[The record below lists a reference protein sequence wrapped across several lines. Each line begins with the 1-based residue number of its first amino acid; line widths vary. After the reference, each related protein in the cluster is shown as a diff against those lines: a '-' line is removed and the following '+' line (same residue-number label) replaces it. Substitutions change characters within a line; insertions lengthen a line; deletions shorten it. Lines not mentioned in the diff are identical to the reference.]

1 MNKSSRN
8 LGAVLAVL
16 VLLFLIAG
24 LVFVVV
30 TVYKDPLQAEIASQ
44 ESSAMESTT
53 QTSETEPVYVAPK
66 RIALFETADINGYL
80 MNTTSGDPETFEYR
94 LAYVAKVVENAREA
108 EDFDD
113 VILIDGGDIYAGTPV
128 SDYTGGAALRAAVG
142 LMGYD
147 AVSLGH
153 SDFAKDISEYTADT
167 FCTVPAYEF
176 GDYTGDPEVP
186 VICADICYSN
196 NHSRTLFTKDYVI
209 VEKAGCRIA
218 LIGYIPDFSDEI
230 LAENFQDYEIHADL
244 EEFSSRIKDIKE
256 GEKPDATIVV
266 THSDPAELAAALGE
280 GEVDLVAGAGANNG
294 IYGVADNGI
303 AYVEGGEKASGYASA
318 TLVIASDGTVTIEN
332 PKYTS
337 IIDTPERLYDTSANA
352 GMFDADVL
360 KLSHDS
366 WDAISEQMNEA
377 LGYTDVNI
385 EHDGFV
391 DDRSTTGGNFV
402 TGLMLS
408 YTMEDGVDAAFTYSG
423 GICTDF
429 EVEDGGINEIS
440 VGDIYALAPYND
452 YWLIYDVSGQELVQ
466 LLIDGFTNPEY
477 GDQVSGLTFEYNNN
491 GTVENPDIEI
501 VSITLKS
508 GSKVD
513 LTGTDETYRIVISSH
528 CAYLPGSI
536 FEDKEPVHSEL
547 EAPVDN
553 QAIISILR
561 DRRDRGDIHIS
572 VNTDSRCTCL
582 NADSVPSENAAPA
595 TTTETTEPSETTETT
610 ETETAGTDETTET
623 TETTAD

>member
-1 MNKSSRN
+1 MNRSTRN
-8 LGAVLAVL
+8 LGAVLAVM
-16 VLLFLIAG
+16 VLLLLIAG

-44 ESSAMESTT
+44 ESSAMESATEP
-53 QTSETEPVYVAPK
+53 SETEPVYVAPK

-80 MNTTSGDPETFEYR
+80 MNTTSGDPDTFEYR
-94 LAYVAKVVENAREA
+94 LAYVAKVVENACENK
-108 EDFDD
+108 DYDD
-113 VILIDGGDIYAGTPV
+113 VILIDAGDIYGGTPV
-128 SDYTGGAALRAAVG
+128 SDFTGGAALRAAIG

-147 AVSLGH
+147 AVTLGH
-153 SDFAKDISEYTADT
+153 KDFANNIAEYAADT

-196 NHSRTLFTKDYVI
+196 NHSRTLFTKDYII

-218 LIGYIPDFSDEI
+218 LIGYIPDFSGEI
-230 LAENFQDYEIHADL
+230 KAEDFAEYEIHADL
-244 EEFSSRIKDIKE
+244 EEFSARIKDIKD
-256 GEKPDATIVV
+256 GEKPDVTIVV

-280 GEVDLVAGAGANNG
+280 GTVDLVAGASANNG
-294 IYGVADNGI
+294 ICGVADNGI
-303 AYVEGGEKASGYASA
+303 AYIEGGEKADGYASA

-337 IIDTPERLYDTSANA
+337 IIDTPERLYDTSSNA
-352 GMFDADVL
+352 GAFNADVL
-360 KLSHDS
+360 KLSNAS

-377 LGYTDVNI
+377 LGYVDSNVM
-385 EHDGFV
+385 HDDFV

-402 TGLMLS
+402 TGLMFN
-408 YTMEDGVDAAFTYSG
+408 YMIDEGVDAAFTYSG
-423 GICTDF
+423 GICADF
-429 EVEDGGINEIS
+429 EVADGGINEIS
-440 VGDIYALAPYND
+440 VGDIYALTPYND
-452 YWLIYDVSGQELVQ
+452 YWLIYDVSGSELVQ
-466 LLIDGFTNPEY
+466 LLVDGFTNPEF
-477 GDQVSGLTFEYNNN
+477 GDQVSGLTFEYKNN
-491 GTVENPDIEI
+491 GTIENPEIEI

-553 QAIISILR
+553 QAIIEILR
-561 DRRDRGDIHIS
+561 ERRDRGDIHIS
-572 VNTDSRCTCL
+572 VNTDPRCTCI
-582 NADSVPSENAAPA
+582 NADQVPSENAEPVETTEA
-595 TTTETTEPSETTETT
+595 TEATETTEETS
-610 ETETAGTDETTET
+610 ETTET
-623 TETTAD
+623 TETTAA

>member
-1 MNKSSRN
+1 MNKSNRN
-8 LGAVLAVL
+8 LGAVLAVM
-16 VLLFLIAG
+16 VLLLLIAG

-30 TVYKDPLQAEIASQ
+30 TVYRDPLQAEIASQ
-44 ESSAMESTT
+44 ESSAMETT
-53 QTSETEPVYVAPK
+53 TEPTETEPEYVAPK
-66 RIALFETADINGYL
+66 RIALFETSDINGVL
-80 MNTTSGDPETFEYR
+80 MNTTSGNPDTFEYR
-94 LAYVAKVVENAREA
+94 LAYVAKVVDNARSSD
-108 EDFDD
+108 DFDD
-113 VILIDGGDIYAGTPV
+113 VILIDGGDIYGGTPV
-128 SDYTGGAALRAAVG
+128 SDFTGGAALRAAIG

-153 SDFAKDISEYTADT
+153 KDFANDISEYAADT

-230 LAENFQDYEIHADL
+230 KADDFAEYEIHADI
-244 EEFSSRIKDIKE
+244 EEFSARIKDIKE
-256 GEKPDATIVV
+256 GEKPDVTIVV
-266 THSDPAELAAALGE
+266 THMDPAELAAALGE
-280 GEVDLVAGAGANNG
+280 GSVDLVAGAGSNNG
-294 IYGVADNGI
+294 ICGVADNGI
-303 AYVEGGEKASGYASA
+303 TYIEGGEKADGYASA

-337 IIDTPERLYDTSANA
+337 IIDTPERLYDTSSNA
-352 GMFDADVL
+352 GSFDADVL

-366 WDAISEQMNEA
+366 WDAISEQMTEA
-377 LGYTDVNI
+377 LGYIDTNI
-385 EHDGFV
+385 ERDDFV
-391 DDRSTTGGNFV
+391 DDRSTTAGNFV

-408 YTMEDGVDAAFTYSG
+408 YTMEDGVDAAFCSSN
-423 GICTDF
+423 GICADF
-429 EVEDGGINEIS
+429 EVAEGGINEIS
-440 VGDIYALAPYND
+440 VGDIYTLTPFND
-452 YWLIYDVSGQELVQ
+452 YWLVYDVSGQELVQ
-466 LLIDGFTNPEY
+466 LLIDGFTNPAY

-491 GTVENPDIEI
+491 GTLENPDIEI

-513 LTGTDETYRIVISSH
+513 LTGTDETYRIVISSS
-528 CAYLPGSI
+528 CAYLEGSI

-547 EAPVDN
+547 EAPIDN
-553 QAIISILR
+553 QAIIQILR

-572 VNTDSRCTCL
+572 VNTDSRCTCI
-582 NADSVPSENAAPA
+582 NADQVPSENAEPVETTEA
-595 TTTETTEPSETTETT
+595 TEATETTEETS
-610 ETETAGTDETTET
+610 ETTET
-623 TETTAD
+623 TETTAE